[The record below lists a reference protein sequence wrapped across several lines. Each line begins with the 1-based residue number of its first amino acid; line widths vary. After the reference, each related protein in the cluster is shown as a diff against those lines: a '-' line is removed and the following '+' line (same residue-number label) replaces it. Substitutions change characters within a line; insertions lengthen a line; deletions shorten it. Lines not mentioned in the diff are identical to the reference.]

1 MPTMS
6 RNSKGHFVKRSK
18 SSRRRRS
25 ASRALVRQSTR
36 TVYRTRS
43 ARRVRR
49 RRGGS
54 RSGGGM
60 GINLLHVGLAAGA
73 LAYATGDSGP
83 AMIRNAA
90 AKIPGTKTFGAA
102 ATIGLGC
109 LAVDRF
115 VKRNRYLKLLG
126 VAGVVLAAT
135 QVGRQGTGFRW
146 VGDDDLSDVADM
158 DMSDVEDVG
167 EYE

>member
-1 MPTMS
+1 
-6 RNSKGHFVKRSK
+6 
-18 SSRRRRS
+18 
-25 ASRALVRQSTR
+25 
-36 TVYRTRS
+36 
-43 ARRVRR
+43 
-49 RRGGS
+49 
-54 RSGGGM
+54 M